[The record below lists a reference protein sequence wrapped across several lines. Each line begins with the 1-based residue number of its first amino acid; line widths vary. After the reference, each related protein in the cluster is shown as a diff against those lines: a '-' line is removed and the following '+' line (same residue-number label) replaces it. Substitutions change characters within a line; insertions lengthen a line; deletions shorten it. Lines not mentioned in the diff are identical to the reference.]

1 MFYYFTLQ
9 TLFILNLY
17 SFYSILNISIL
28 ILKVTACMLK
38 IQLLYNNTIIIAY
51 LVYAQ
56 VLNKYWPECDS

>member
-1 MFYYFTLQ
+1 
-9 TLFILNLY
+9 
-17 SFYSILNISIL
+17 
-28 ILKVTACMLK
+28 MLK